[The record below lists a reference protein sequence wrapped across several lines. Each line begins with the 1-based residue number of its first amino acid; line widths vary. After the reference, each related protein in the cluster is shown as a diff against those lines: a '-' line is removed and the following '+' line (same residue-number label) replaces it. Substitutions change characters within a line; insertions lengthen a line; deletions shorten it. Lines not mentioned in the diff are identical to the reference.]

1 MEDSNTKGMPR
12 ISLRLHG
19 GLTARHSME
28 LAQAADRA
36 GFAAAWFA
44 ENAFARGILPA
55 AAVCA
60 AATQRLKIGAG
71 VFNPFSRHPSMMAM
85 EIGALD
91 ELSGG
96 RAMLSIGAG
105 IGSAV
110 QKIGFSSD
118 KPVVA
123 LRDTLAILRP
133 LLRGEAVSYEGAAFS
148 AKGVK
153 LDYTPRG
160 DLPIYLAGRG
170 DLTLKLAGEAA
181 DGQLVSN
188 MCSLAFAARGAA
200 RVRASTEAAGR
211 ADAVGVVQYMPCVV
225 HRDAEEAER
234 IGRRTI
240 AEMVASFWSLGQRV
254 PTAKEALLDGTG
266 IPEDEFAEAAR
277 RLKAGDDPVTVL
289 DQRFTRAFS
298 LSGTPE
304 ACLAR
309 AADYAA
315 AGISE
320 LALTFDGP
328 SATDEIA
335 LLGEALQRGS

>member
-1 MEDSNTKGMPR
+1 MKRMPR

-55 AAVCA
+55 ASLCA
-60 AATQRLKIGAG
+60 AATKRLRIGAG
-71 VFNPFSRHPSMMAM
+71 VFNPFSRHPTMMAM

-110 QKIGFSSD
+110 QKIGFSAE

-133 LLRGEAVSYEGAAFS
+133 LLRGETVFYEGLAFS
-148 AKGVK
+148 AKSVK
-153 LDYTPRG
+153 LDYAVRA
-160 DLPIYLAGRG
+160 DLPIFMAGRG
-170 DLTLKLAGEAA
+170 DLTLRLAGEAA
-181 DGQLVSN
+181 DGLLVSN
-188 MCSLAFAARGAA
+188 MCSLGFAARAA
-200 RVRASTEAAGR
+200 SRVQASAQAAGR
-211 ADAVGVVQYMPCVV
+211 ADSAGIVQYMPCAV
-225 HRDAEEAER
+225 HRDPDEAER
-234 IGRRTI
+234 VGRRTI

-254 PTAKEALLDGTG
+254 PSAKEALLDGTN
-266 IPEDEFAEAAR
+266 IPEDEFAQAVNR
-277 RLKAGDDPVTVL
+277 IKAGDDPVAAL
-289 DQRFTRAFS
+289 DARFTRAFS
-298 LSGTPE
+298 LTGTPE

-315 AGISE
+315 AGIGE

-328 SATDEIA
+328 SAPEDIA
-335 LLGEALQRGS
+335 LLGQALQRVS